1 MICPSC
7 SKHIP
12 TESRFCLF
20 CGTRLP
26 VVAPM
31 LVKQTSPSLA
41 LEVLE
46 FGACGQTMV
55 ERGYLNERL
64 RRGFEFAIAVRD
76 SSRKTIQSDGELI
89 VALKGPYPNAT
100 GSPHRLGSSLKTA
113 RNIGASS
120 DILWHRSFALKT
132 GDFGSRPAQ
141 DPAPAPDHEESLRAY
156 SYREIAPILSVD
168 ADYCVEL
175 HAWFIMPNGQCLYQ
189 AAATLWSR

>member
-12 TESRFCLF
+12 TESKFCLF
-20 CGTRLP
+20 CGTALPTVAPLP
-26 VVAPM
+26 V
-31 LVKQTSPSLA
+31 KQASPSLA
-41 LEVLE
+41 LQVIE
-46 FGACGQTMV
+46 FGTCGQTMV

-76 SSRKTIQSDGELI
+76 STRKTIQSDGELI
-89 VALKGPYPNAT
+89 VALKGPYPNAA
-100 GSPHRLGSSLKTA
+100 GSPHLLGPSLKTA

-132 GDFGSRPAQ
+132 SDFAPLPAQ
-141 DPAPAPDHEESLRAY
+141 DGVSASDDEESAQAY

-175 HAWFIMPNGQCLYQ
+175 HAWFIMPTGQCLYQ

>member
-26 VVAPM
+26 TAEPLPVKQVTPSIGLEVVA
-31 LVKQTSPSLA
+31 
-41 LEVLE
+41 
-46 FGACGQTMV
+46 FGTCGQTVV

-64 RRGFEFAIAVRD
+64 RRGFEFSISVRD
-76 SSRKTIQSDGELI
+76 SNRKTIQSDGELI
-89 VALKGPYPNAT
+89 VALKGPYPNAS
-100 GSPHRLGSSLKTA
+100 GSPHLLGPSLKTA

-120 DILWHRSFALKT
+120 DVLWHRSFALKV
-132 GDFGSRPAQ
+132 GDFASQPAHTS
-141 DPAPAPDHEESLRAY
+141 APAPDGQEPSRVY

-175 HAWFIMPNGQCLYQ
+175 HAWFILSNGQCLYQ
-189 AAATLWSR
+189 AASALWSR

>member
-26 VVAPM
+26 TVAPM
-31 LVKQTSPSLA
+31 PVRQVTPSLA
-41 LEVLE
+41 LEVVE
-46 FGACGQTMV
+46 FRTCGQTVV

-64 RRGFEFAIAVRD
+64 RRGFEFTIAVRD
-76 SSRKTIQSDGELI
+76 SNRKTIQSDGELV
-89 VALKGPYPNAT
+89 VALKGPYPNAS
-100 GSPHRLGSSLKTA
+100 GSPHLLGSSLKTA

-120 DILWHRSFALKT
+120 DILWHRNFALKVV
-132 GDFGSRPAQ
+132 DFAFRPVQ
-141 DPAPAPDHEESLRAY
+141 PSLPAPDHQEPSRGYA
-156 SYREIAPILSVD
+156 YREIAPILSVD

-175 HAWFIMPNGQCLYQ
+175 HAWFILSNGQCLYQ
-189 AAATLWSR
+189 AASTLWSR

>member
-26 VVAPM
+26 TVQRMP
-31 LVKQTSPSLA
+31 VKQTTSTIGLD
-41 LEVLE
+41 VLE
-46 FGACGQTMV
+46 FGTCGQTVV
-55 ERGYLNERL
+55 ERGYLTERL

-76 SSRKTIQSDGELI
+76 SNRKTIQSEGELI
-89 VALKGPYPNAT
+89 VALKGPYPNNS
-100 GSPHRLGSSLKTA
+100 GSPHLLGPSLKTA

-120 DILWHRSFALKT
+120 DVLWHRSFALKI
-132 GDFGSRPAQ
+132 GDFASRPAQ
-141 DPAPAPDHEESLRAY
+141 NSGSAPDQQEPSRVYA
-156 SYREIAPILSVD
+156 YREIAPILSVD

-175 HAWFIMPNGQCLYQ
+175 HAWFILSNGQCLYQ
-189 AAATLWSR
+189 TATTLWSR

>member
-26 VVAPM
+26 TVEPLPVKQVTPSIGLEVVA
-31 LVKQTSPSLA
+31 
-41 LEVLE
+41 
-46 FGACGQTMV
+46 FGTCGQTVV

-64 RRGFEFAIAVRD
+64 RRGFEFSISVRD
-76 SSRKTIQSDGELI
+76 SNRKTIQSDGELI
-89 VALKGPYPNAT
+89 VALKGPYPNAS
-100 GSPHRLGSSLKTA
+100 GSPHLLGSSLKTA

-120 DILWHRSFALKT
+120 DVLWHRSFALKV
-132 GDFGSRPAQ
+132 GDFASQPAHTS
-141 DPAPAPDHEESLRAY
+141 APAPDEQEPSRVY

-175 HAWFIMPNGQCLYQ
+175 HAWFILSNGQCLYQ
-189 AAATLWSR
+189 AASALWSR

>member
-26 VVAPM
+26 TVAPM
-31 LVKQTSPSLA
+31 PVKQVSPSLG

-46 FGACGQTMV
+46 FGTCGQTMV

-64 RRGFEFAIAVRD
+64 RRGFEFTIALRD
-76 SSRKTIQSDGELI
+76 SNRKTIQSDGELI
-89 VALKGPYPNAT
+89 VALKGPYPNAS
-100 GSPHRLGSSLKTA
+100 GSPHLLGSSLKTA
-113 RNIGASS
+113 RNIGAGS
-120 DILWHRSFALKT
+120 DILWHRSFALK
-132 GDFGSRPAQ
+132 GVDFSRPAQ
-141 DPAPAPDHEESLRAY
+141 DTAPAPEQGESVQAY

-175 HAWFIMPNGQCLYQ
+175 HVWFIMPTGQCLYQ

>member
-12 TESRFCLF
+12 SESRFCLF

-26 VVAPM
+26 TAAPM
-31 LVKQTSPSLA
+31 PVKQVTPSLA
-41 LEVLE
+41 LEIVK
-46 FGACGQTMV
+46 FGTCGQTMV

-76 SSRKTIQSDGELI
+76 SNRKTVQSDGELI
-89 VALKGPYPNAT
+89 VALKGPYPNAS
-100 GSPHRLGSSLKTA
+100 GSPHLLGSSLKTA

-120 DILWHRSFALKT
+120 DVLWHRSFALKM
-132 GDFGSRPAQ
+132 GDFSPRSKQNSP
-141 DPAPAPDHEESLRAY
+141 PAPAHEEAARVYA
-156 SYREIAPILSVD
+156 YREIAPILSID

-175 HAWFIMPNGQCLYQ
+175 HAWFILSTGQCLYQ
-189 AAATLWSR
+189 AASTLWSR

>member
-26 VVAPM
+26 TVAPM
-31 LVKQTSPSLA
+31 PVRPVAPSLA
-41 LEVLE
+41 LEVVE
-46 FGACGQTMV
+46 FGTCGQTMV

-76 SSRKTIQSDGELI
+76 SNRKAIQSDGELI
-89 VALKGPYPNAT
+89 VALKGPYPNAS
-100 GSPHRLGSSLKTA
+100 GSPHLLGSSLKTA

-120 DILWHRSFALKT
+120 DILWHRNFALKMD
-132 GDFGSRPAQ
+132 DFASRTPQ
-141 DPAPAPDHEESLRAY
+141 DAETTQDTEESSRVY

-175 HAWFIMPNGQCLYQ
+175 HAWFIMPTGQCLYQ

>member
-12 TESRFCLF
+12 TESRFCLY

-26 VVAPM
+26 TVTFMP
-31 LVKQTSPSLA
+31 VKKTSPSFS
-41 LEVLE
+41 LEVVE
-46 FGACGQTMV
+46 FGTCGQTIV

-76 SSRKTIQSDGELI
+76 SDGKGMRTDGELI
-89 VALKGPYPNAT
+89 VALKGPFPNAAS
-100 GSPHRLGSSLKTA
+100 SPHLLGPILKTA
-113 RNIGASS
+113 RNIGAGT

-132 GDFGSRPAQ
+132 SDFAARTIKNTAPGS
-141 DPAPAPDHEESLRAY
+141 DSEKSSLVY

-175 HAWFIMPNGQCLYQ
+175 HAWFILTTGQCLYQ
-189 AAATLWSR
+189 AATTIWSQ